1 MTYLLDELEDKGV
14 LDKTLIAISAD
25 HYPYGLSNQEISEL
39 MGHPVEEN
47 FELYKNS
54 LILYNSTMEPMVVD
68 KPMASVDILP
78 TLSNLLGLEY
88 DSRLMVGKDV
98 FADNEPLVIFLNRSF
113 ITKDIMYNSKTK
125 EVIQL
130 SDRVLSDEQL
140 QYLKDKV
147 ESTFYLS
154 KRIIELKYYKFL
166 EMPQ

>member
-1 MTYLLDELEDKGV
+1 
-14 LDKTLIAISAD
+14 
-25 HYPYGLSNQEISEL
+25 
-39 MGHPVEEN
+39 
-47 FELYKNS
+47 
-54 LILYNSTMEPMVVD
+54 MEPMVVD

-98 FADNEPLVIFLNRSF
+98 FSDNEPLVIFLNRSF

-154 KRIIELKYYKFL
+154 KRIIELNYYKFL

>member
-1 MTYLLDELEDKGV
+1 
-14 LDKTLIAISAD
+14 
-25 HYPYGLSNQEISEL
+25 
-39 MGHPVEEN
+39 
-47 FELYKNS
+47 
-54 LILYNSTMEPMVVD
+54 MEPMVVD

-147 ESTFYLS
+147 ESTFYYS
-154 KRIIELKYYKFL
+154 KRIIELNYYKFL

>member
-1 MTYLLDELEDKGV
+1 
-14 LDKTLIAISAD
+14 
-25 HYPYGLSNQEISEL
+25 
-39 MGHPVEEN
+39 
-47 FELYKNS
+47 
-54 LILYNSTMEPMVVD
+54 MEPMVVD

-98 FADNEPLVIFLNRSF
+98 FSDNEPLVIFLNRSF